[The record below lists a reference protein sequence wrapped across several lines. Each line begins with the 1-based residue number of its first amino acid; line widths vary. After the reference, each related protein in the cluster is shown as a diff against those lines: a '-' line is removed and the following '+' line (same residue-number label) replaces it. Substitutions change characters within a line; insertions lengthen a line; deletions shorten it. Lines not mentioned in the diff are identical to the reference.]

1 MDPARVKGV
10 PNCPLMSNKNILTD
24 WDEATD
30 RDHHNKAQGLR
41 ARYEHTQKDQLAF
54 PRYYNVQCRYTLLP
68 EYLQTMG
75 YSTHMIGKYVHF
87 CAEKVL

>member
-10 PNCPLMSNKNILTD
+10 PNCSLMSNKNILTD

-41 ARYEHTQKDQLAF
+41 SRYEHTKKDQLAF
-54 PRYYNVQCRYTLLP
+54 PRVNVITMFNAGTLCFLSIFRP
-68 EYLQTMG
+68 WDTPLT
-75 YSTHMIGKYVHF
+75 
-87 CAEKVL
+87 